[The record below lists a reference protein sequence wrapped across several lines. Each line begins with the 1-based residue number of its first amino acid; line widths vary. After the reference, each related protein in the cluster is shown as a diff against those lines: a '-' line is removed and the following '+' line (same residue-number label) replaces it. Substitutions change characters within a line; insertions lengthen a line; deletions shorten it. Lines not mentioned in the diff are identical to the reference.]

1 MKKLLYILI
10 VAGAFVACDDQEV
23 QLTTSS
29 GNINNLSIIIENDLW
44 KGDVGEAIRT
54 TLAAPVDGLPQEEPL
69 FSMNQIPPKAFS
81 GFVTK
86 NRTYLK
92 VRIADSLGLNI
103 VKDKY
108 ARPQTGIL
116 VHGPSEEAIANL
128 ITERGDQIVAKFKES
143 EIREK
148 QRRIKKSL
156 RPDDTI
162 KKNLGLKIEFPTAYR
177 YAKQE
182 DKFFWLRKDLKNG
195 GMNILLYEVP
205 MNTIDADTNTV
216 LSIIKMRDSIGKA
229 HIPGPIDDSYMI
241 TEAAYAPYLF
251 KSQIDGR
258 FAYETKGTW
267 EVKNAFMAG
276 PFLNYAI
283 EDKANNRYVVIEGF
297 TFAPSAPKRDHM
309 FELEAILKSARVGF

>member
-1 MKKLLYILI
+1 MKKILFLLSAI
-10 VAGAFVACDDQEV
+10 VFLSSCDDQEV
-23 QLTTSS
+23 ILTTSS
-29 GNINNLSIIIENDLW
+29 GNMNNISIIIENDLW
-44 KGDVGEAIRT
+44 KGDIGDAIRT

-69 FSMNQIPPKAFS
+69 FNMNQIPPKAFS

-92 VRIADSLGLNI
+92 VRIADSIGLDI

-116 VHGPSEEAIANL
+116 VQGPSEDAIAKL
-128 ITERGDQIVAKFKES
+128 IIERGDQIVAKFKDT

-156 RPDDTI
+156 KANDVI
-162 KKNLGLKIEFPTAYR
+162 KKELGVSIDFPTAYR
-177 YAKQE
+177 YAKE
-182 DKFFWLRKDLKNG
+182 DDKFFWLRKDLKNG

-205 MNTIDADTNTV
+205 MSAIDVDTNTV
-216 LSIIKMRDSIGKA
+216 MSIIKMRDTIGKV
-229 HIPGPIDDSYMI
+229 HIPGPIDNSYMI
-241 TEAAYAPYLF
+241 TEAAYAPYLY

-283 EDKANNRYVVIEGF
+283 EDKPNNRYVIIEGF

-309 FELEAILKSARVGF
+309 FELEAILKSVKIGF